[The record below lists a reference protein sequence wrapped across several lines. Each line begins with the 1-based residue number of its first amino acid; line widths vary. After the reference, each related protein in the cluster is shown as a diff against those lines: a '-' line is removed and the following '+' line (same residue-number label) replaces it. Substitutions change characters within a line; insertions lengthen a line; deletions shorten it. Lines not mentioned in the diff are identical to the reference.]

1 VARRKKRPAW
11 FSLAVLALLLCA
23 LAAAWRLTP
32 LRDLLT
38 PSHISGWARA
48 VRSTPWAPWLLVAA
62 YTPAA
67 FLLFP
72 RPLLTLISIIAFG
85 TWLGFAYATAG
96 VVLAAMATYY
106 LGRFLQEDRVRSLA
120 GDQLDRVGRVLRRHT
135 VTSVFALNMVPV
147 PPFVVQG
154 IIAGATRV
162 KAWQYALGTLL
173 GLLPGLL
180 AWTVFGHQ
188 INAALED
195 ASVSFWAIGA
205 ALLGLGLVVFFGR
218 RWYARQ

>member
-1 VARRKKRPAW
+1 MKKNRPAW
-11 FSLAVLALLLCA
+11 IRMGILALA
-23 LAAAWRLTP
+23 LAGLAATWRFTP
-32 LRDLLT
+32 LREFLT
-38 PSHISGWARA
+38 PAHISEWARA
-48 VRSTPWAPWLLVAA
+48 ARSKAWAPWVLVAA

-72 RPLLTLISIIAFG
+72 RPLLTLVGIVAFG
-85 TWLGFAYATAG
+85 TLLGFAYSVAG
-96 VVLAAMATYY
+96 VLLAAMVTFY
-106 LGRFLQEDRVRSLA
+106 LGRALKAERVEKLA
-120 GDQLDRVGRVLRRHT
+120 GDQLEKVGRLLRRHT
-135 VTSVFALNMVPV
+135 IAAVFGLNMVPV

-154 IIAGATRV
+154 IIAGAERV

-173 GLLPGLL
+173 GMLPGLL

-188 INAALED
+188 IRTALD
-195 ASVSFWAIGA
+195 DSSVSFWAIGA